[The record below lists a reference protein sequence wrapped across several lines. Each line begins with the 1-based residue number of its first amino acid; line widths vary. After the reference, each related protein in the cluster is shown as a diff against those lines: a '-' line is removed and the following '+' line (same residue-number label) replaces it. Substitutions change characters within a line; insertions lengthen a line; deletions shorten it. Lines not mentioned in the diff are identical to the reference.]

1 MDRRQLKVYADTS
14 VFGGVFDSEFSKSS
28 KAFFDVVDAGKF
40 DLVISAV
47 VMAELI
53 PAPVEVRNLLGKYAE
68 KATIV
73 EVSEQSEALQSDY
86 IKQNV
91 VGERAIADA
100 LHVAIA
106 TVSDCSFIVS
116 WNFKDIVNHK
126 SITGFNEVNRMH
138 SYSQIGICSPQEV
151 IRHVSA

>member
-14 VFGGVFDSEFSKSS
+14 VFGGVFDSEFSESS
-28 KAFFDVVDAGKF
+28 KAFFDAVDAGKF

-47 VMAELI
+47 VVAELI
-53 PAPVEVRNLLGKYAE
+53 PAPVEVRNLLGEYAE

-73 EVSEQSEALQSDY
+73 EVSEQSAALQSDY
-86 IKQNV
+86 IKQDV

-116 WNFKDIVNHK
+116 WNFKDIVNRK
-126 SITGFNEVNRMH
+126 SITGFNEVNRMY
-138 SYSQIGICSPQEV
+138 SYSQIGICSPEEML
-151 IRHVSA
+151 RHVNA